1 MLYSNRKLSRTNLLT
16 LRGPSPGEPSPPR
29 IQVVTHLIVHDSAFL
44 DLGRWILA
52 FLQSLGDTDA
62 HSPPDSVCGMF
73 DRVSVSACCCCC
85 CWGASILA
93 PAAAEAKTAPAANK
107 LVRVML
113 NLLLPLV
120 RQPVLLLILLL
131 LLTAP
136 ARIQDDVLVVLKTT
150 GLGA

>member
-85 CWGASILA
+85 WGASILA

-107 LVRVML
+107 LVMVML

>member
-1 MLYSNRKLSRTNLLT
+1 MLYNNRKLSRTNLLT
-16 LRGPSPGEPSPPR
+16 LSGPSPGEPSPPR

-85 CWGASILA
+85 WGASILA

-107 LVRVML
+107 LVMVML

-120 RQPVLLLILLL
+120 R
-131 LLTAP
+131 
-136 ARIQDDVLVVLKTT
+136 
-150 GLGA
+150 